1 MQGNVRYQ
9 KSLSEDELRGIHQL
23 IAVGSEEGISYKVD
37 PGISSGILLT
47 VADEIR
53 GFMTVDDFNGQEI
66 ESAAIVDSVADWQR
80 MNAVLVAYAKEK
92 QAARLLY
99 ICDPQDQQV
108 IALLEASGLET
119 AFSEYRMVLDLQV
132 FQETTTIEAEV
143 TLRKATSADED
154 FLRELERGEYG
165 ETAYQLSAAELQ
177 QTWLIEK
184 AGGVVGKLRLEQ
196 DPQGTGIYGVI
207 VAPEFRGLGYGG
219 QGLRLLLQ
227 QLLAVGVESI
237 YLEVDSENPAALHLY
252 QKLGF
257 VVSSEFRYFSL
268 QLNG

>member
-1 MQGNVRYQ
+1 MMENVRYQ
-9 KSLSEDELRGIHQL
+9 KSLSEDELRGIYQL
-23 IAVGSEEGISYKVD
+23 IATGGAAGISYKVD

-66 ESAAIVDSVADWQR
+66 ESAAIVGSVADWQR
-80 MNAVLVAYAKEK
+80 MNEMLVAYGKEK
-92 QAARLLY
+92 QATRLLY
-99 ICDPQDQQV
+99 ICDPLDQQV
-108 IALLEASGLET
+108 ISLLEASGLEP
-119 AFSEYRMVLDLQV
+119 AFSEYRMVLDPQS
-132 FQETTTIEAEV
+132 FQEMTTAEV

-154 FLRELERGEYG
+154 FLVELERGEYG
-165 ETAYQLSAAELQ
+165 ELAYQMSAAELQ
-177 QTWLIEK
+177 QTWMIQK
-184 AGGVVGKLRLEQ
+184 AGLIVGKLRLEQ

-219 QGLRLLLQ
+219 QGLRLLIQ
-227 QLLAVGVESI
+227 QLLADGVASI

-252 QKLGF
+252 RKLGF

-268 QLNG
+268 QLT